1 MITAYLKAGGATL
14 LLALA
19 LTAVCFA
26 ADEPLVFDNAEQ
38 EARYQALTEELRCL
52 VCQNQSLADSDAELA
67 HDLRKEV
74 HDMMQAGKTDEEIK
88 KFLVDRYG
96 DFVLYRPPVK
106 SNTLALWL
114 LPAGLLVIG
123 SLVVAFAVRRQGR
136 VAADGES
143 ENKD

>member
-1 MITAYLKAGGATL
+1 VISRKTSAAIML

-52 VCQNQSLADSDAELA
+52 VCQNQSLADSDAPLA
-67 HDLRKEV
+67 HDLRKEI
-74 HDMMQAGKTDEEIK
+74 HKMLQSGSSDDQIK
-88 KFLVDRYG
+88 AFLVDRYG

-106 SNTLALWL
+106 SNTVVLWI
-114 LPAGLLVIG
+114 LPAVLLLIGGLI
-123 SLVVAFAVRRQGR
+123 VAAAVRRQSR
-136 VAADGES
+136 LAVNSES
-143 ENKD
+143 ERDN

>member
-1 MITAYLKAGGATL
+1 MINRNRKARGIAL

-19 LTAVCFA
+19 FAAACFA
-26 ADEPLVFDNAEQ
+26 ADEPLVFDNPEQ

-74 HDMMQAGKTDEEIK
+74 HDMMQSGSSDEEIK

-123 SLVVAFAVRRQGR
+123 SLVVLFAVRRQGR
-136 VAADGES
+136 LAADGES
-143 ENKD
+143 ENKN